1 MIIKDFV
8 KNWNFPNIDLNNWM
22 LSHSQLN
29 VAGPI
34 IGSGEFGKVECASL
48 QIESVSI
55 QVAVKSVIPGNCR
68 TACYRDFCNE
78 AERLITLQEH
88 NNIIKLYGFV
98 TRGDPKYIVI
108 EYAKHGDLKC
118 YLHTLRNSVI
128 TVAIETRLVKIAMNV
143 ASALEYMET
152 LRVKYVVKSWTLLF
166 MANEP
171 LRTKCA
177 PSPGEFKRKSKF
189 SFQIVHRDLA
199 CRNILLTEDYI
210 AKIGDFGLSR
220 DVYESGEYS
229 LLQGAEGQGPLP
241 LRWMPP
247 ELLNRG
253 IFEPKSDVWSFGVVM
268 WEIASLGET
277 PFQTLPVFVF
287 SKMLDDGTRLHKPN
301 NCTNKAYIL
310 MYKCWLKHIESRP
323 SPSTLL
329 EELEEFLSENEKIF
343 TNIHPDALSHVVD
356 ESQV

>member
-1 MIIKDFV
+1 
-8 KNWNFPNIDLNNWM
+8 M

-152 LRVKYVVKSWTLLF
+152 LR
-166 MANEP
+166 
-171 LRTKCA
+171 
-177 PSPGEFKRKSKF
+177 
-189 SFQIVHRDLA
+189 IVHRDLA